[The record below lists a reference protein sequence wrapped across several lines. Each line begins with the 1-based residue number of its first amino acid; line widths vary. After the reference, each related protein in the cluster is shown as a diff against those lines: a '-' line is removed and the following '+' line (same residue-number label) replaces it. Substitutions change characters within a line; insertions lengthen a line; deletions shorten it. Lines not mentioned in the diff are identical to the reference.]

1 MVSLSVTKISAS
13 KDIRSIK
20 PENRKCLFPD
30 ENQMLQM
37 HKSYSQSNCFL
48 ECYLFN
54 AQIYMAKEY
63 NMTYNCTPWFLPF
76 QEHSQV
82 FCDPWEALLLNE
94 IVFKDKS
101 EDMCTHCLPDC
112 TTVNYHPT
120 FMSIPFRYVYI

>member
-13 KDIRSIK
+13 EDIRGIA
-20 PENRKCLFPD
+20 PEDRNCRFPD

-54 AQIYMAKEY
+54 AQINMAQDY

-82 FCDPWEALLLNE
+82 FCDPWEYLKLYE
-94 IVFKDKS
+94 IMFKNDS
-101 EDMCTHCLPDC
+101 EDLCSHCLSDC
-112 TTVNYHPT
+112 TTVNYHAT
-120 FMSIPFRYVYI
+120 LMAIPFR